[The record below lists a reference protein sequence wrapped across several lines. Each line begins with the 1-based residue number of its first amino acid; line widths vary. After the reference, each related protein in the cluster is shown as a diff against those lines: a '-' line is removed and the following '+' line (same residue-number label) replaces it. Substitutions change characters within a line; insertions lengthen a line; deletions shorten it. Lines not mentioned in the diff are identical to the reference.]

1 MERILIVEDELYL
14 QKNIKALLEKNG
26 YETITAST
34 KTEAMYYILNHREI
48 SLYLLDLWL
57 PDGDGF
63 ELLRQIHKTSITPV
77 LFLTACDDEESVV
90 KALDLGA
97 DDYITKPFRAAE
109 LISRIGANLRRK
121 NQKER
126 ITLRESGELCL
137 NVSQRRVFKNGRDLE
152 LGIIEFQLL
161 SFFMENPG
169 RLVRRETL
177 LHALWEAAGEFAEDN
192 TLSVHM
198 SRLRKKI
205 GQEYIETIRGF
216 GYRFIKPVQE
226 RVEL

>member
-26 YETITAST
+26 YETVTAST
-34 KTEAMYYILNHREI
+34 KTEAMYYVLNNRDI

-137 NVSQRRVFKNGRDLE
+137 NVSHRRVFKNGRDLE